1 MKNQNTVE
9 LTIYYGEKPKI
20 VAFFSK
26 PHSFNLSLI
35 SIEPTVLNGG
45 EVLNG
50 WFTATIGPRFDDEPI
65 TVQEVFEFGRQF
77 EKIDVPPAE
86 LQADIDYQP

>member
-1 MKNQNTVE
+1 MKDQNTVE
-9 LTIYYGEKPKI
+9 LTIYYAEKPKI
-20 VAFFSK
+20 VAFFSE
-26 PHSFNLSLI
+26 PHSFNLSLT

-77 EKIDVPPAE
+77 EKMDVPPAE